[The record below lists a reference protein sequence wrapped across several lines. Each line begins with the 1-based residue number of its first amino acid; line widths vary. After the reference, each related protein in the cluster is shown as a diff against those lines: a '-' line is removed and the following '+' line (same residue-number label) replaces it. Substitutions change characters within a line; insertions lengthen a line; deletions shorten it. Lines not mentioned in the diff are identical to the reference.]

1 MVVGETPDDHGLPA
15 RLLSATWL
23 EAHGRR
29 RDTETTGPSQV
40 AVSKVEDM
48 VVGETQRDG
57 PSQTA
62 VRCKIEETVQEDRSM
77 TDAQPT
83 EKNDHS
89 TETIVVDSACS
100 QDGGPIERD
109 NVTMVVVTEG
119 RTIDECSHDKVDGDG
134 ACSQHDGHQQL
145 MMEDIEQR
153 PQAVVLD
160 KKSDSVE
167 IVMEDKLKGLE
178 ESSNKEEVS
187 IVNGSSEKKSDT
199 GSAVPT
205 SGVQEV
211 GVVSASSPSTVTND
225 SSDPVDSTHHHS
237 DPVDSTHHHSDPE
250 DSTHH
255 HNDPE
260 DPTHHHSDP
269 VDSAHHSDKCAT
281 VKPSTVQD
289 VTIVDTSSVC
299 DNAVMEPTIVKDIT
313 MVEPDI
319 VTFEGMPSEVVVMS
333 TVSDLLVT
341 KPSGDESVNKVEKM
355 RDEEQHQ
362 EKEEHGNKT
371 MADQAVRVNKTM
383 ADQAVTVNKTMA
395 DQAVRVNKTMADQ
408 AVSEQDN
415 G

>member
-1 MVVGETPDDHGLPA
+1 
-15 RLLSATWL
+15 
-23 EAHGRR
+23 
-29 RDTETTGPSQV
+29 
-40 AVSKVEDM
+40 
-48 VVGETQRDG
+48 
-57 PSQTA
+57 
-62 VRCKIEETVQEDRSM
+62 
-77 TDAQPT
+77 
-83 EKNDHS
+83 
-89 TETIVVDSACS
+89 
-100 QDGGPIERD
+100 
-109 NVTMVVVTEG
+109 
-119 RTIDECSHDKVDGDG
+119 
-134 ACSQHDGHQQL
+134 
-145 MMEDIEQR
+145 
-153 PQAVVLD
+153 
-160 KKSDSVE
+160 
-167 IVMEDKLKGLE
+167 MEDKLKGLE

-371 MADQAVRVNKTM
+371 MADQAVRVNN
-383 ADQAVTVNKTMA
+383 VSVRLECVNAATGEHSQWWAMI
-395 DQAVRVNKTMADQ
+395 
-408 AVSEQDN
+408 SSP
-415 G
+415 